1 MCTVSTSPSGTGED
15 MVRPVSLTDVAI
27 SRIRRLIRS
36 GRLPPGSRL
45 PSEPQLA
52 AQLGVSRNP
61 LREAVKALVV
71 ARVLDVRRGDGT
83 YVTSLEPRL
92 LLEGVGLAIEL
103 LRTDALREVVEVR
116 RLLEPVATGLA
127 ATRISAAG
135 LAEIRGHLEAMRAAS
150 DDVEKLTRFDAAFHR
165 AVVAATGNET
175 LTTLLEG
182 ISTRTLRLRTW
193 RGLVEADAAH
203 MTLAEHE
210 AIYDA
215 LEARDPTLAQ
225 ATALMHLNTS
235 ENWLHAALG
244 DTETE
249 TGGKTGSG
257 TGSGTGG
264 GVDLNDRNDLN
275 DPPTDHPDHRID
287 SKE

>member
-1 MCTVSTSPSGTGED
+1 MFCDVSASPSSTGED

-27 SRIRRLIRS
+27 SRIRRLIQS

-92 LLEGVGLAIEL
+92 LLEGVGLAVEM
-103 LRTDALREVVEVR
+103 LRADSLREVVEVR
-116 RLLEPVATGLA
+116 RLLEPVATALA
-127 ATRISAAG
+127 ATRVSPG
-135 LAEIRGHLEAMRAAS
+135 RLAEIRGHLDAMRAARH
-150 DDVEKLTRFDAAFHR
+150 DVEKLTRFDAAFHR
-165 AVVAATGNET
+165 SVVAATGNET

-182 ISTRTLRLRTW
+182 ISGRTLRLRTW

-203 MTLAEHE
+203 VTLAEHE

-225 ATALMHLNTS
+225 ATSLMHLNTS
-235 ENWLHAALG
+235 ETWLRTALG
-244 DTETE
+244 EAETSGIDDT
-249 TGGKTGSG
+249 
-257 TGSGTGG
+257 
-264 GVDLNDRNDLN
+264 
-275 DPPTDHPDHRID
+275 DPPEHLID